1 MNNDAL
7 TTSKSDVTA
16 ILGDS
21 GGPLPSF
28 HRVSDGNR
36 MLGEVDPNHACQEL
50 TSAYRRHSL
59 TRAHKGVDRSA
70 RVAWAL
76 DTKSRAN
83 QLYREGKLE
92 EAQQLYVD
100 CLSAMDGSPEMKSKI
115 LVPISANLAACM
127 IELGHYAKCVK
138 LCSTCIEAVGSSAP
152 DVCGEGRVACSV
164 FPSSYV
170 VGDVWQS
177 GILTFNAMV
186 SRTVSAR
193 GIAYYRL
200 GDYDRARSDL
210 ERVPHEMPDVSRYLR
225 AIKRKQRDE
234 RKLCNKMLKS
244 EEIYPDKA
252 VKRRSEKLDFDDLF
266 TDESPLGVAAEGS
279 SVVSWLLSCCRR
291 RRRP

>member
-1 MNNDAL
+1 MNTDVL
-7 TTSKSDVTA
+7 KSGGPDVTA

-70 RVAWAL
+70 RLAWAL

-83 QLYREGKLE
+83 QLYREGKFQ

-115 LVPISANLAACM
+115 LVPISASLAACM

-152 DVCGEGRVACSV
+152 DVCGEGAQQVLRRQVPSPPRLQRVA
-164 FPSSYV
+164 
-170 VGDVWQS
+170 
-177 GILTFNAMV
+177 
-186 SRTVSAR
+186 
-193 GIAYYRL
+193 
-200 GDYDRARSDL
+200 
-210 ERVPHEMPDVSRYLR
+210 
-225 AIKRKQRDE
+225 
-234 RKLCNKMLKS
+234 
-244 EEIYPDKA
+244 
-252 VKRRSEKLDFDDLF
+252 
-266 TDESPLGVAAEGS
+266 
-279 SVVSWLLSCCRR
+279 
-291 RRRP
+291 